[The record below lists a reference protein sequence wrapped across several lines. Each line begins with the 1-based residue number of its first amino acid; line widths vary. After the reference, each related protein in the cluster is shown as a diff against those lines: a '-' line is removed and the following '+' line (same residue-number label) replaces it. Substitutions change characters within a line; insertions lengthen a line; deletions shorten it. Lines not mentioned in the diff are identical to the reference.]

1 MAAEKGNDRGE
12 IVCEFFGIEITTK
25 NPRVA
30 KILTSDV
37 SEILNTDI
45 KVIKGK
51 WSDEIENEAGEAE
64 VGSEVASGTEADKS

>member
-12 IVCEFFGIEITTK
+12 IICEFFGIEITTK

-30 KILTSDV
+30 KVLTSDV

-64 VGSEVASGTEADKS
+64 VASEVASETEADKS

>member
-1 MAAEKGNDRGE
+1 MAAEKGKDGGE

-45 KVIKGK
+45 TVIKGK
-51 WSDEIENEAGEAE
+51 WSEEIENEAGEAE
-64 VGSEVASGTEADKS
+64 VGSEAASETEDDEL